1 MAAHARS
8 QHNGFRHIEIYGI
21 AMSSIEEKFLET
33 FGEEPDLVAAA
44 PGRVNL
50 IGEHI
55 DYSEGFVL
63 PFAIKDRTMV
73 AARKRDDSTVR
84 VASAQRRN
92 KIVTVDIADV
102 KPGLKGEWERYAL
115 GVLWSMGVTPGVD
128 LMIDG
133 HVPLGAGLSS
143 SAALECSVATAMN
156 HLFDMG
162 FNLEELARLTQ
173 KAENQYV
180 GVPCGIMDQ
189 SVSLMATNGFALLL
203 DCRDLSTRNIPFDVA
218 SHGLELLIIDTQAH
232 HALTDGGYAERR
244 ASCESVAAKLHVKSM
259 RELTITQLDSSRDL
273 LSETEYIR
281 ARHAITEMKRVLDC
295 VEALSS
301 GDFVKVGQLL
311 NQSHLS
317 LRDDYNVSC
326 PELNAAVEASLVA
339 GALGSRMVGG
349 GFGGS
354 AIALIQASKTS
365 ETIGVVEKAF
375 ADKKF
380 KAPRFF
386 TSLPSQGAELLS
398 RR

>member
-1 MAAHARS
+1 
-8 QHNGFRHIEIYGI
+8 
-21 AMSSIEEKFLET
+21 MSSIEEKFLEI
-33 FGEEPDLVAAA
+33 FGEEPDLIAAA

-63 PFAIKDRTMV
+63 PFAIKDRTT
-73 AARKRDDSTVR
+73 AAIRKRDDSVVR
-84 VASAQRRN
+84 IASAQRRS
-92 KIVTVDIADV
+92 KIVTVDINNV

-115 GVLWSMGVTPGVD
+115 AVLWSMGVKTGVD
-128 LMIDG
+128 LLIDG

-143 SAALECSVATAMN
+143 SAALECSVATAVN

-162 FNLEELARLTQ
+162 FSLEDLARLTQ

-189 SVSLMATNGFALLL
+189 SVSLMATIGSALLL

-218 SHGLELLIIDTQAH
+218 SSGLELLIIDTQAH

-244 ASCESVAAKLHVKSM
+244 ASCESVAAKLGIKSM
-259 RELTITQLDSSRDL
+259 RELTMPALESAKDQLPQV
-273 LSETEYIR
+273 EFIR
-281 ARHAITEMKRVLDC
+281 ARHAVTEMKRVLDC
-295 VEALSS
+295 VEALSEAN
-301 GDFVKVGQLL
+301 FEKVGELI
-311 NQSHLS
+311 NQSHIS
-317 LRDDYNVSC
+317 LRDDYTVSC
-326 PELNAAVEASLVA
+326 PELDTAVSASLAA

-354 AIALIQASKTS
+354 AIALIDAAKTS
-365 ETIGVVEKAF
+365 ETIKAVEKAF
-375 ADKKF
+375 AEKKF

-386 TSLPSQGAELLS
+386 TSLPSQGAEVIS
-398 RR
+398 R

>member
-1 MAAHARS
+1 
-8 QHNGFRHIEIYGI
+8 
-21 AMSSIEEKFLET
+21 MSSIEEKFLET
-33 FGEEPDLVAAA
+33 FGAEPDLVAAA

-63 PFAIKDRTMV
+63 PFAIKDRTL
-73 AARKRDDSTVR
+73 AATRKRDDSIVR
-84 VASAQRRN
+84 IASVQRRN
-92 KIVTVDIADV
+92 KIVTVDIKDV

-115 GVLWSMGVTPGVD
+115 GVLWSMGVTSGVD

-162 FNLEELARLTQ
+162 FSLEELARLTQ
-173 KAENQYV
+173 RAENQYV

-244 ASCESVAAKLHVKSM
+244 ASCESVAAKLSIKSM
-259 RELTITQLDSSRDL
+259 RELTMEQLDSSRHL
-273 LSETEYIR
+273 ITETEYIR
-281 ARHAITEMKRVLDC
+281 ARHAVTEMKRVLDC
-295 VEALSS
+295 VEALSI
-301 GDFVKVGQLL
+301 GDFVKVGQLI
-311 NQSHLS
+311 NASHVS
-317 LRDDYNVSC
+317 LRDDYTVSC
-326 PELNAAVEASLVA
+326 PELDTAVDASLAA
-339 GALGSRMVGG
+339 GAMGSRMVGG

-365 ETIGVVEKAF
+365 QTIRAVEKAF

-386 TSLPSQGAELLS
+386 TSLPSQGAELIS
-398 RR
+398 RG

>member
-1 MAAHARS
+1 MS
-8 QHNGFRHIEIYGI
+8 QIEK
-21 AMSSIEEKFLET
+21 KFLET
-33 FGEEPDLVAAA
+33 FGAEPDLVAAA

-55 DYSEGFVL
+55 DYSDGFVL
-63 PFAIKDRTMV
+63 PFAIKDRTLV
-73 AARKRDDSTVR
+73 AARKRGDSTVR
-84 VASAQRRN
+84 IASAQRRN
-92 KIVTVDIADV
+92 KIVTVDISKV
-102 KPGLKGEWERYAL
+102 KPGLRGEWERYAL
-115 GVLWSMGVTPGVD
+115 GVLWALGVKEGVD
-128 LMIDG
+128 LLIDG

-156 HLFDMG
+156 HLFDLG

-189 SVSLMATNGFALLL
+189 SVSLMATQGSALLL
-203 DCRDLSTRNIPFDVA
+203 DCRDLSTKNIPFDVA
-218 SHGLELLIIDTQAH
+218 SSGLELLIIDTQAH

-244 ASCESVAAKLHVKSM
+244 ASCESAVAKLGITSL
-259 RELTITQLDSSRDL
+259 RELTMDKLEKSRGL
-273 LSETEYIR
+273 LTETEFVR
-281 ARHAITEMKRVLDC
+281 ARHAVTEMKRVLEC
-295 VEALSS
+295 VEALSNS
-301 GDFVKVGQLL
+301 DFAKVGQLI
-311 NQSHLS
+311 NQSHAS
-317 LRDDYNVSC
+317 LRDDYTVSC
-326 PELNAAVEASLVA
+326 PELDTAVEAALAA

-354 AIALIQASKTS
+354 AIALIQASKTT
-365 ETIGVVEKAF
+365 ETIKAVEKAF
-375 ADKKF
+375 SSKGF

>member
-1 MAAHARS
+1 
-8 QHNGFRHIEIYGI
+8 
-21 AMSSIEEKFLET
+21 
-33 FGEEPDLVAAA
+33 
-44 PGRVNL
+44 
-50 IGEHI
+50 
-55 DYSEGFVL
+55 
-63 PFAIKDRTMV
+63 MV
-73 AARKRDDSTVR
+73 AARKRDDSRVR
-84 VASAQRRN
+84 IASAQRRS
-92 KIVTVDIADV
+92 KIVTVDISEV
-102 KPGLKGEWERYAL
+102 RPGLKGEWERYAL
-115 GVLWSMGVTPGVD
+115 GVLWSMGVKSGVD
-128 LMIDG
+128 LLIDG

-162 FNLEELARLTQ
+162 FNLDELARLTQ

-189 SVSLMATNGFALLL
+189 SVSLMASRGFALLL

-244 ASCESVAAKLHVKSM
+244 ASCEAVAAKLSVKSM
-259 RELTITQLDSSRDL
+259 RELTMAQLDSARAT

-295 VEALSS
+295 VDALGS
-301 GDFVKVGQLL
+301 GDFVRVGQLI
-311 NQSHLS
+311 NESHRS
-317 LRDDYNVSC
+317 LRDDYTVSC
-326 PELNAAVEASLVA
+326 PELDTAVEASLA
-339 GALGSRMVGG
+339 TGALGSRMVGG

-354 AIALIQASKTS
+354 AIALIEAAKTS
-365 ETIGVVEKAF
+365 QTISAIEKAF

-398 RR
+398 RG

>member
-1 MAAHARS
+1 
-8 QHNGFRHIEIYGI
+8 
-21 AMSSIEEKFLET
+21 MSSIEEKFLET

-63 PFAIKDRTMV
+63 PFAIKDRTLV
-73 AARKRDDSTVR
+73 AARKRDDSIVR

-92 KIVTVDIADV
+92 KIITVDINEV

-115 GVLWSMGVTPGVD
+115 GVLWSMGVKSGVD
-128 LMIDG
+128 LLIDG

-162 FNLEELARLTQ
+162 FSLEELARLTQ

-244 ASCESVAAKLHVKSM
+244 ASCESVAAKLGVKSM
-259 RELTITQLDSSRDL
+259 RELTREQLDSSRDK
-273 LSETEYIR
+273 LSESEYIR
-281 ARHAITEMKRVLDC
+281 ARHAVTEMKRVLDC
-295 VEALSS
+295 VEALASE
-301 GDFVKVGQLL
+301 DFTQVGQLL
-311 NQSHLS
+311 NQSHNS
-317 LRDDYNVSC
+317 LRDDYTVSC
-326 PELNAAVEASLVA
+326 PELDTAVEASLAA
-339 GALGSRMVGG
+339 GALGAR
-349 GFGGS
+349 
-354 AIALIQASKTS
+354 
-365 ETIGVVEKAF
+365 
-375 ADKKF
+375 
-380 KAPRFF
+380 
-386 TSLPSQGAELLS
+386 LLA
-398 RR
+398 

>member
-1 MAAHARS
+1 
-8 QHNGFRHIEIYGI
+8 
-21 AMSSIEEKFLET
+21 MSSIEGKFLAT

-63 PFAIKDRTMV
+63 PFAIKDRTLV

-84 VASAQRRN
+84 IASAQRRN
-92 KIVTVDIADV
+92 KIVSVDINNV

-115 GVLWSMGVTPGVD
+115 GVLWSMGVKSGVD

-244 ASCESVAAKLHVKSM
+244 ASCESVATKLSVKSM
-259 RELTITQLDSSRDL
+259 RELTMAQLDSSRDQL
-273 LSETEYIR
+273 TETEFIR
-281 ARHAITEMKRVLDC
+281 ARHAVSEMKRVLDC
-295 VEALSS
+295 VEALGK
-301 GDFVKVGQLL
+301 GDFVKVGQLI
-311 NQSHLS
+311 NASHVS
-317 LRDDYNVSC
+317 LRDDYTVSC
-326 PELNAAVEASLVA
+326 PELDTAVEASLAA

-354 AIALIQASKTS
+354 SIALIEASKTT
-365 ETIGVVEKAF
+365 ETIRAVEKAF

-386 TSLPSQGAELLS
+386 TSLPSQGAELIS

>member
-1 MAAHARS
+1 MS
-8 QHNGFRHIEIYGI
+8 QIEK
-21 AMSSIEEKFLET
+21 KFLET
-33 FGEEPDLVAAA
+33 FGAEPDLVAAA

-55 DYSEGFVL
+55 DYSDGFVL
-63 PFAIKDRTMV
+63 PFAIKDRTLV
-73 AARKRDDSTVR
+73 AARKRGDSTVR
-84 VASAQRRN
+84 IASAQRRN
-92 KIVTVDIADV
+92 KIVTVDISTV

-115 GVLWSMGVTPGVD
+115 GVLWALGVKEGVD
-128 LMIDG
+128 LLIDG

-156 HLFDMG
+156 HLFDLG

-189 SVSLMATNGFALLL
+189 SVSLMATQGSALLL
-203 DCRDLSTRNIPFDVA
+203 DCRDLTTKNIPFDVA
-218 SHGLELLIIDTQAH
+218 SSGLELLIIDTQAH

-244 ASCESVAAKLHVKSM
+244 SSCESVVAKLGLTSL
-259 RELTITQLDSSRDL
+259 RELSMEQLENSRGL
-273 LSETEYIR
+273 LTETEFVR
-281 ARHAITEMKRVLDC
+281 ARHAVTEMKRVLEC
-295 VEALSS
+295 VEALSNS
-301 GDFVKVGQLL
+301 DFEKVGQLI
-311 NQSHLS
+311 NQSHTS
-317 LRDDYNVSC
+317 LRDDYTVSC
-326 PELNAAVEASLVA
+326 PELDTAVEAALAA

-354 AIALIQASKTS
+354 AIALIQASKTTD
-365 ETIGVVEKAF
+365 TIKAVEKAF
-375 ADKKF
+375 SSKGF

>member
-1 MAAHARS
+1 MN
-8 QHNGFRHIEIYGI
+8 QIEK
-21 AMSSIEEKFLET
+21 KFLET

-55 DYSEGFVL
+55 DYSDGFVL
-63 PFAIKDRTMV
+63 PFAIKDRTLV

-84 VASAQRRN
+84 IASAQRRN
-92 KIVTVDIADV
+92 KIVTVDIKQV

-115 GVLWSMGVTPGVD
+115 GVLWALGVKDGVD
-128 LMIDG
+128 LLIDG

-156 HLFDMG
+156 HLFDLG

-189 SVSLMATNGFALLL
+189 SVSLMATQGSALLL
-203 DCRDLSTRNIPFDVA
+203 DCRDLSTKNIPFDVA
-218 SHGLELLIIDTQAH
+218 SSGLELLIIDTQAH

-244 ASCESVAAKLHVKSM
+244 ASCESVVAKLGIKSL
-259 RELTITQLDSSRDL
+259 RELSLEQLEKSRGSL
-273 LSETEYIR
+273 TETEFVR
-281 ARHAITEMKRVLDC
+281 ARHAVTEMKRVLDC
-295 VEALSS
+295 VQALSDS
-301 GDFVKVGQLL
+301 NFAKVGELI
-311 NQSHLS
+311 NQSHVS
-317 LRDDYNVSC
+317 LRDDYTVSC
-326 PELNAAVEASLVA
+326 PELDAAVDAAISA

-354 AIALIQASKTS
+354 AIALIQASKTT
-365 ETIGVVEKAF
+365 ETIRAIETAF
-375 ADKKF
+375 SSKGF

>member
-1 MAAHARS
+1 MS
-8 QHNGFRHIEIYGI
+8 QIEK
-21 AMSSIEEKFLET
+21 KFLET

-55 DYSEGFVL
+55 DYSDGFVL
-63 PFAIKDRTMV
+63 PFAIKDRTLV
-73 AARKRDDSTVR
+73 AARKRNDSTVR
-84 VASAQRRN
+84 IASAQRRN
-92 KIVTVDIADV
+92 KIVTVDTSQV

-115 GVLWSMGVTPGVD
+115 GVLWAMGIKEGVD
-128 LMIDG
+128 LLIDG
-133 HVPLGAGLSS
+133 YVPLGAGLSS
-143 SAALECSVATAMN
+143 SAALECSVATVIN
-156 HLFDMG
+156 HLFDLG

-189 SVSLMATNGFALLL
+189 SVSLMATQGSALLL
-203 DCRDLSTRNIPFDVA
+203 DCRDLTTKNLPFDVA
-218 SHGLELLIIDTQAH
+218 SRGLELLIIDTQAH

-244 ASCESVAAKLHVKSM
+244 ASCESVVAKLGIISL
-259 RELTITQLDSSRDL
+259 RELTMQQLENSRAL
-273 LSETEYIR
+273 LTETEFLR
-281 ARHAITEMKRVLDC
+281 ARHAVTEMKRVLEC
-295 VEALSS
+295 VDALSNS
-301 GDFVKVGQLL
+301 DFEKVGYLI
-311 NQSHLS
+311 NQSHTS
-317 LRDDYNVSC
+317 LRDDYTVSC
-326 PELNAAVEASLVA
+326 PELDTAVEAALSA

-354 AIALIQASKTS
+354 AIALIQASKTT
-365 ETIGVVEKAF
+365 ETIKVIEKAF
-375 ADKKF
+375 SSKGF

>member
-1 MAAHARS
+1 MS
-8 QHNGFRHIEIYGI
+8 QIEK
-21 AMSSIEEKFLET
+21 KFLET
-33 FGEEPDLVAAA
+33 FGAEPDLVAAA

-55 DYSEGFVL
+55 DYSDGFVL
-63 PFAIKDRTMV
+63 PFAIKDRTLV
-73 AARKRDDSTVR
+73 AARKRGDSTVR
-84 VASAQRRN
+84 IASAQRRN
-92 KIVTVDIADV
+92 KIVTVDISKV

-115 GVLWSMGVTPGVD
+115 GVLWALGVKEGVD
-128 LMIDG
+128 LLIDG

-156 HLFDMG
+156 HLFDLG

-189 SVSLMATNGFALLL
+189 SVSLMATQGSALLL
-203 DCRDLSTRNIPFDVA
+203 DCSDLTTKNIPFDVA
-218 SHGLELLIIDTQAH
+218 SSGLELLIIDTQAH

-244 ASCESVAAKLHVKSM
+244 ASCESVVAKLGITSL
-259 RELTITQLDSSRDL
+259 RELSMEQLENSRGL
-273 LSETEYIR
+273 LTETEFVR
-281 ARHAITEMKRVLDC
+281 ARHAVTEMKRVLEC
-295 VEALSS
+295 VEALSNS
-301 GDFVKVGQLL
+301 DFAKVGQLI
-311 NQSHLS
+311 NQSHTS
-317 LRDDYNVSC
+317 LRDDYTVSC
-326 PELNAAVEASLVA
+326 PELDTAVEAALAA

-354 AIALIQASKTS
+354 AIALIQASKTT
-365 ETIGVVEKAF
+365 ETIKSVEKAF
-375 ADKKF
+375 SSKGF

-386 TSLPSQGAELLS
+386 TSLPSQGAELIS

>member
-1 MAAHARS
+1 
-8 QHNGFRHIEIYGI
+8 
-21 AMSSIEEKFLET
+21 MSSIEEKFLET
-33 FGEEPDLVAAA
+33 FGEEADLVAAA

-55 DYSEGFVL
+55 DYSDGFVL
-63 PFAIKDRTMV
+63 PFAIKDRTLV
-73 AARKRDDSTVR
+73 AARKRNDSTVR
-84 VASAQRRN
+84 IASAQRRN
-92 KIVTVDIADV
+92 KIVTVDINQV

-115 GVLWSMGVTPGVD
+115 GVLWSMGVTEGVD

-189 SVSLMATNGFALLL
+189 SVSLMATQGSALLL
-203 DCRDLSTRNIPFDVA
+203 DCRDLSTKNISFDVA

-244 ASCESVAAKLHVKSM
+244 ASCESVVAKLGIRSL
-259 RELTITQLDSSRDL
+259 RELTMEQLEGSRAL
-273 LSETEYIR
+273 INETEFVR
-281 ARHAITEMKRVLDC
+281 ARHAVTEMKRVLDC
-295 VEALSS
+295 VEALNAS
-301 GDFVKVGQLL
+301 DFEKVGQLI
-311 NQSHLS
+311 NQSHIS
-317 LRDDYNVSC
+317 LRDDYTVSC
-326 PELNAAVEASLVA
+326 AELDTAVDAALSA

-354 AIALIQASKTS
+354 AIALIQASKTT
-365 ETIGVVEKAF
+365 ETIGAIEKAF
-375 ADKKF
+375 SSEGF

-386 TSLPSQGAELLS
+386 TSLPSQGAELIS

>member
-1 MAAHARS
+1 
-8 QHNGFRHIEIYGI
+8 
-21 AMSSIEEKFLET
+21 MSSIEEKFLET
-33 FGEEPDLVAAA
+33 FGAEPDLVAAA

-55 DYSEGFVL
+55 DYSKGFVL
-63 PFAIKDRTMV
+63 PFAIKDRTLA
-73 AARKRDDSTVR
+73 AARKRDDSIVR
-84 VASAQRRN
+84 IASVQRRN
-92 KIVTVDIADV
+92 KIVTVDIKDV

-115 GVLWSMGVTPGVD
+115 GVLWSMGVTSGVD

-143 SAALECSVATAMN
+143 SAALECSVATAVN

-162 FNLEELARLTQ
+162 FSLEELARLTQ
-173 KAENQYV
+173 RAENQYV

-244 ASCESVAAKLHVKSM
+244 ASCESVAAKLSIKSM
-259 RELTITQLDSSRDL
+259 RELTMEQLDSSRHL
-273 LSETEYIR
+273 ITETEYIR
-281 ARHAITEMKRVLDC
+281 ARHAVTEMKRVLDC
-295 VEALSS
+295 VEALSV
-301 GDFVKVGQLL
+301 GDFVKVGQLI
-311 NQSHLS
+311 NASHVS
-317 LRDDYNVSC
+317 LRDDYTVSC
-326 PELNAAVEASLVA
+326 PELDTAVDASLAA
-339 GALGSRMVGG
+339 GAMGSRMVGG

-354 AIALIQASKTS
+354 AIALIQASKTTQ
-365 ETIGVVEKAF
+365 TIRAVEKAF

-386 TSLPSQGAELLS
+386 TSLPSQGAELIS
-398 RR
+398 RG

>member
-1 MAAHARS
+1 
-8 QHNGFRHIEIYGI
+8 
-21 AMSSIEEKFLET
+21 MSSIDSKFLET
-33 FGEEPDLVAAA
+33 FGEEPDLIAAA

-63 PFAIKDRTMV
+63 PFAIKDRTF
-73 AARKRDDSTVR
+73 AAIRKRDDSTVR
-84 VASAQRRN
+84 IASAQRRN
-92 KIVTVDIADV
+92 KIVTVDINAV

-115 GVLWSMGVTPGVD
+115 GVLWSMGVNTGVD

-143 SAALECSVATAMN
+143 SAALECSVATAVN
-156 HLFDMG
+156 HLFDLG
-162 FNLEELARLTQ
+162 LSLEDLARITQ

-189 SVSLMATNGFALLL
+189 SVSLMATNGSALLL

-218 SHGLELLIIDTQAH
+218 SSGLELLIIDTQAH

-244 ASCESVAAKLHVKSM
+244 ASCESVAAKLSVKSM
-259 RELTITQLDSSRDL
+259 RELTMAQLESSKNL
-273 LSETEYIR
+273 LSDVEFIR
-281 ARHAITEMKRVLDC
+281 ARHAVSEMQRVLDC
-295 VEALSS
+295 VEALSQA
-301 GDFVKVGQLL
+301 DFVKVGELI
-311 NQSHLS
+311 NQSHIS
-317 LRDDYNVSC
+317 LRDDYTVSC
-326 PELNAAVEASLVA
+326 PELDTAVDASLAA

-354 AIALIQASKTS
+354 AIALIEASKTS
-365 ETIGVVEKAF
+365 ETIKAIEKAF

-386 TSLPSQGAELLS
+386 TSLPSQGAEVIS

>member
-1 MAAHARS
+1 
-8 QHNGFRHIEIYGI
+8 
-21 AMSSIEEKFLET
+21 MSSIEEKFLET

-92 KIVTVDIADV
+92 KIVTVDIKDV

-115 GVLWSMGVTPGVD
+115 GVLWSMGVTSGVD
-128 LMIDG
+128 LLIDG

-301 GDFVKVGQLL
+301 GDFVRVGQLL

>member
-1 MAAHARS
+1 
-8 QHNGFRHIEIYGI
+8 
-21 AMSSIEEKFLET
+21 MSSIEEKFLET

-84 VASAQRRN
+84 IASAQRRS
-92 KIVTVDIADV
+92 KIVTVDISEV

-115 GVLWSMGVTPGVD
+115 GVLWSMGVKSGVD
-128 LMIDG
+128 LLIDG

-173 KAENQYV
+173 KAENQSV

-189 SVSLMATNGFALLL
+189 SVSLMASRGFALLL

-244 ASCESVAAKLHVKSM
+244 ASCEAVAAKLSVKSM
-259 RELTITQLDSSRDL
+259 RELTMAQLDSARAT

-295 VEALSS
+295 VDALGN
-301 GDFVKVGQLL
+301 GDFVKVGQLI
-311 NQSHLS
+311 NDSHRS
-317 LRDDYNVSC
+317 LRDDYTVSC
-326 PELNAAVEASLVA
+326 PELDTAVEASLA
-339 GALGSRMVGG
+339 TGALGSRMVGG

-354 AIALIQASKTS
+354 AIALIEAAKTS
-365 ETIGVVEKAF
+365 QTISAIEKAF

-398 RR
+398 RG

>member
-1 MAAHARS
+1 
-8 QHNGFRHIEIYGI
+8 
-21 AMSSIEEKFLET
+21 MSSIEEKFLET

-63 PFAIKDRTMV
+63 PFAIKDRTLV
-73 AARKRDDSTVR
+73 AARKRDDSIVR

-92 KIVTVDIADV
+92 KIISVDINEV

-115 GVLWSMGVTPGVD
+115 GVLWSMGVKSGID
-128 LMIDG
+128 LLIDG

-162 FNLEELARLTQ
+162 FSLEELARLTQ

-244 ASCESVAAKLHVKSM
+244 ASCESVAAKLGVKSM
-259 RELTITQLDSSRDL
+259 RELTKEQLDSSRDK
-273 LSETEYIR
+273 LSESEYIR
-281 ARHAITEMKRVLDC
+281 ARHAVTEMKRVLDC
-295 VEALSS
+295 VEALASE
-301 GDFVKVGQLL
+301 DFTQVGQLL
-311 NQSHLS
+311 NQSHNS
-317 LRDDYNVSC
+317 LRDDYTVSC
-326 PELNAAVEASLVA
+326 PELDTAVEASLAA
-339 GALGSRMVGG
+339 GALGARMVGG

-365 ETIGVVEKAF
+365 QTISAVEKAF

-398 RR
+398 RG

>member
-1 MAAHARS
+1 MS
-8 QHNGFRHIEIYGI
+8 QIEK
-21 AMSSIEEKFLET
+21 KFLET
-33 FGEEPDLVAAA
+33 FGAEPDLVAAA

-55 DYSEGFVL
+55 DYSDGFVL
-63 PFAIKDRTMV
+63 PFAIKDRTLV
-73 AARKRDDSTVR
+73 AARKRGDSTVR
-84 VASAQRRN
+84 IASAQRRN
-92 KIVTVDIADV
+92 KIVTVDISKV

-115 GVLWSMGVTPGVD
+115 GVLWALGVKEGVD
-128 LMIDG
+128 LLIDG

-156 HLFDMG
+156 HLFDLG

-189 SVSLMATNGFALLL
+189 SVSLMATQGSALLL
-203 DCRDLSTRNIPFDVA
+203 DCRDLSSKNIPFDVA
-218 SHGLELLIIDTQAH
+218 SSGLELLIIDTQAH

-244 ASCESVAAKLHVKSM
+244 ASCESVVAKLGITSL
-259 RELTITQLDSSRDL
+259 RELSMEQLENSRGL
-273 LSETEYIR
+273 LTETEFVR
-281 ARHAITEMKRVLDC
+281 ARHAVTEMKRVLEC
-295 VEALSS
+295 VEALSNS
-301 GDFVKVGQLL
+301 DFEKVGQLI
-311 NQSHLS
+311 NQSHAS
-317 LRDDYNVSC
+317 LRGDYTVSC
-326 PELNAAVEASLVA
+326 PELDTAVEAALAA

-354 AIALIQASKTS
+354 AIALIQASKTT
-365 ETIGVVEKAF
+365 ETIKAVEKAF
-375 ADKKF
+375 SSKGF

-398 RR
+398 HR

>member
-1 MAAHARS
+1 MS
-8 QHNGFRHIEIYGI
+8 QIEK
-21 AMSSIEEKFLET
+21 KFLET
-33 FGEEPDLVAAA
+33 FGAEPDLVAAA

-55 DYSEGFVL
+55 DYSDGFVL
-63 PFAIKDRTMV
+63 PFAIKDRTLV
-73 AARKRDDSTVR
+73 AARKRGDSTVR
-84 VASAQRRN
+84 IASAQRRN
-92 KIVTVDIADV
+92 KIVTVDISTV

-115 GVLWSMGVTPGVD
+115 GVLWALGVKEGVD
-128 LMIDG
+128 LLIDG

-156 HLFDMG
+156 HLFDLG

-189 SVSLMATNGFALLL
+189 SVSLMATQGSALLL
-203 DCRDLSTRNIPFDVA
+203 DCRDLTTKNIPFDVA
-218 SHGLELLIIDTQAH
+218 SSGLELLIIDTQAH

-244 ASCESVAAKLHVKSM
+244 ASCESVVAKLGITSL
-259 RELTITQLDSSRDL
+259 RELSMEQLENSRGL
-273 LSETEYIR
+273 LTETEFVR
-281 ARHAITEMKRVLDC
+281 ARHAVTEMKRVLEC
-295 VEALSS
+295 VEALSNS
-301 GDFVKVGQLL
+301 DFERVGQFI
-311 NQSHLS
+311 NQSHAS
-317 LRDDYNVSC
+317 LRDDYTVSC
-326 PELNAAVEASLVA
+326 PELDTAVEAALVA

-354 AIALIQASKTS
+354 AIALIQASKTT
-365 ETIGVVEKAF
+365 ETIKAVEKAF
-375 ADKKF
+375 SSKGF